1 MKYHRIVPEKRADQG
16 RGFALLAP
24 VVHQVHKK
32 IVQTVLENPAL
43 TGLTSAQQALAV
55 APFDTEDFQE
65 GRRAFLGKRTPQF
78 RSY

>member
-1 MKYHRIVPEKRADQG
+1 MKYHRIVPEKRADQV

-43 TGLTSAQQALAV
+43 AGLTPAQQALAV

-65 GRRAFLGKRTPQF
+65 GWRALLEKRTPLS
-78 RSY
+78 RGY